1 MLTYGLENLVDF
13 LSSVVVCWRFYSPGG
28 TDAVHDATLQKREK
42 RASVAISFVLFL
54 LGLGVLIAAL
64 EDFAKGLET
73 APHLRMIVYMSMF
86 SFITFGALTLV
97 KFRYSKVLQS
107 PSLRKDAICSLI
119 GTVLSGSLLM
129 NSLVI
134 LANNSFWWL
143 DPLIALLCGTMALLI
158 GTGSI
163 YRALVVQGIPVCDPK
178 WWLTSQGDGMDE
190 VTGRNLTP
198 ADLGMEVDEPQGMT
212 EMASEGVEKEIKKET
227 EVAKE
232 AFQQEG
238 NKIEENIV

>member
-1 MLTYGLENLVDF
+1 M
-13 LSSVVVCWRFYSPGG
+13 
-28 TDAVHDATLQKREK
+28 
-42 RASVAISFVLFL
+42 
-54 LGLGVLIAAL
+54 
-64 EDFAKGLET
+64 
-73 APHLRMIVYMSMF
+73 
-86 SFITFGALTLV
+86 
-97 KFRYSKVLQS
+97 
-107 PSLRKDAICSLI
+107 
-119 GTVLSGSLLM
+119 
-129 NSLVI
+129 
-134 LANNSFWWL
+134 
-143 DPLIALLCGTMALLI
+143 
-158 GTGSI
+158 
-163 YRALVVQGIPVCDPK
+163 QGIPVCDPK